1 MADRIAVIAP
11 GAMGSGIAGVLSA
24 HGADVVTLLD
34 GRSEASRS
42 RAERAGM
49 RGVAEAEL
57 VESGLILSI
66 VPPGQAL
73 ALAQRLA
80 GPLAAAARK
89 PIVVDCNALDVATV
103 RGVGAVIGAAGAAF
117 VDGGIIGG
125 PPKPGAKGPT
135 LYLSGEDAQQ
145 VEATLGRLGIQA
157 RAIEGGVGAASALKM
172 SYAGITKGIT
182 AIATIMVL
190 GAARAGAG
198 EALLAELRESQPQLL
213 ARFAKGLP
221 DMVPKAYRWVAEMQE
236 IAAFLEG
243 DPAGVS
249 IFQAAAELYDRIARD
264 ATAEREEV
272 GELEAFAKR
281 AG

>member
-1 MADRIAVIAP
+1 MTRACDI
-11 GAMGSGIAGVLSA
+11 VLS
-24 HGADVVTLLD
+24 VC
-34 GRSEASRS
+34 
-42 RAERAGM
+42 
-49 RGVAEAEL
+49 
-57 VESGLILSI
+57 
-66 VPPGQAL
+66 PPH
-73 ALAQRLA
+73 
-80 GPLAAAARK
+80 AAAAVAREARGFAG
-89 PIVVDCNALDVATV
+89 IYVEANAVSPATA
-103 RGVGAVIGAAGAAF
+103 RAIGEIATSGTAAF
-117 VDGGIIGG
+117 VDGGIIGA

-135 LYLSGEDAQQ
+135 LYLSGEDAAQ

-198 EALLAELRESQPQLL
+198 EALLAELRESQPLLL

-221 DMVPKAYRWVAEMQE
+221 DMAPKAYRWVAEMQE

-249 IFQAAAELYDRIARD
+249 MFQAAAELYDRIARD
-264 ATAEREEV
+264 AAAERQEV